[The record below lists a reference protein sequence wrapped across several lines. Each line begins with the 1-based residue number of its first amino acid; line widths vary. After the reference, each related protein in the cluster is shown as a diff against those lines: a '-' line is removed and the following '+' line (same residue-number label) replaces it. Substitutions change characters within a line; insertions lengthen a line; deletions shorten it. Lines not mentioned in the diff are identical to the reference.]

1 MKAFLA
7 LLALLQSAGVLVNR
21 MSIPAQM
28 VLTLMPRRSVDAQFF
43 LALANLI
50 EKACIFHRDYCLGA
64 ENFRAARSPCQRT
77 VGPRGDSRPRCLSA
91 TSCCQ
96 RLNLPKPSV
105 TIRDHWHIVNRSHY
119 VHDGSF
125 AEDASSSP

>member
-28 VLTLMPRRSVDAQFF
+28 ALTLMPRRSVDAQFF

-50 EKACIFHRDYCLGA
+50 EKACIFHRDYCLGG
-64 ENFRAARSPCQRT
+64 EIFEQRDLLLREWSDLAAIRDRVVCQR
-77 VGPRGDSRPRCLSA
+77 RRA
-91 TSCCQ
+91 
-96 RLNLPKPSV
+96 
-105 TIRDHWHIVNRSHY
+105 
-119 VHDGSF
+119 
-125 AEDASSSP
+125 ASSSICQSHP